1 MKIYS
6 CFPNGKVKVLTMS
19 YDDGKLA
26 DERLVAIFNKYGI
39 KGTFNLNYGQME
51 NPERID
57 RDKIKALYAGHEIA
71 THTMTHPTI
80 SRCPMTEAA
89 KEILADREG
98 LECITGYP
106 VRGHAYP
113 NGSYNAE
120 IKQLFKSL
128 GIAYARAAYF
138 ENGDFELPADTMEW
152 KGTCHH
158 KYHLM
163 EYARKFADF
172 KKPQYL
178 KCMYVWG
185 HSYEF
190 DNDNNWELIEE
201 FCSFMGGR
209 EDIWYATNIEI
220 IDYMKVCRELQF
232 GAAGNFVYNPSA
244 AAAWISVDEKV
255 VRIDGGSLVRFTEE
269 GTLQQGGL

>member
-1 MKIYS
+1 MKVYS
-6 CFPNGKVKVLTMS
+6 CFPNGKAKALTMS

-26 DERLVAIFNKYGI
+26 DERLVAIFNRYGI
-39 KGTFNLNYGQME
+39 KGTFNLNYGLME

-57 RDKIKALYAGHEIA
+57 RSKVKELYAGHEIA

-80 SRCPMTEAA
+80 ARCPITEAA

-98 LECITGYP
+98 LERITGYP

-128 GIAYARAAYF
+128 GIAYGRAACF
-138 ENGDFELPADTMEW
+138 ENGDFELPKDPMEW

-158 KYHLM
+158 KHRLM
-163 EYARKFADF
+163 EYAREFADF
-172 KKPQYL
+172 KKSQYL

-190 DNDNNWELIEE
+190 DNDDNWELIEE
-201 FCSFMGGR
+201 FCSFIGGR
-209 EDIWYATNIEI
+209 DDIWYAANIEI

-232 GAAGNFVYNPSA
+232 SVAGDFVYNPSA
-244 AAAWISVDEKV
+244 ADAWIVLNEKV
-255 VRIDGGSLVRFTEE
+255 MRIGGGSLVRLTEE
-269 GTLQQGGL
+269 GGLQ